1 MSLSRYVMHY
11 GVHVLY
17 VVIGGALCVH
27 STGADTDQ
35 TELRDAGS
43 HNNDKGY
50 IPQVSQQIREHN
62 IHPV

>member
-1 MSLSRYVMHY
+1 MSLYVMHY

-17 VVIGGALCVH
+17 VVSGEALCVH
-27 STGADTDQ
+27 SNGADTDQ

-43 HNNDKGY
+43 HNSDKGY